1 METFQ
6 NRMFKYVGTPYDKK
20 LPKKYNFSILN
31 KTQIGKRS
39 KFKK

>member
-1 METFQ
+1 METFL
-6 NRMFKYVGTPYDKK
+6 NRKFKYVGTPYDK
-20 LPKKYNFSILN
+20 LPQKYNFSILN